1 MRIGITFDL
10 KSSGPS
16 RPGVP
21 DDDQEEFD
29 SPVTIKAVAQVLR
42 DLGHEVTE
50 LGDGKP
56 LVEALVANP
65 PDFVFN
71 FAEGHGIG
79 RSREA
84 RVPALCEMLNIPYS
98 GSDPLTLATTLDKD
112 CARRLAASH
121 GITVARGLLI
131 SGEADLA
138 RVAGFPA
145 DCYPAI
151 LKPAWEGSSKGITKR
166 CLVDTPDE
174 LKKVAREL
182 ARDYTQPI
190 LVEEFI
196 AGDELTV
203 GIIGNERPDIVG
215 IMRVLPNEPTER
227 FVYSLEVKRDWR
239 RLVRY
244 ECPAELTA
252 EDRASV
258 KQASLKIYNVLGCRD
273 VARIDFRLRKG
284 VPYFLELNP
293 LPGINPESSDL
304 VLLAQGMCWSYAQLV
319 GRIFAAAC
327 RRNHLSERCTDRESL
342 VG

>member
-10 KSSGPS
+10 RSSGTS
-16 RPGVP
+16 RPGAP

-56 LVEALVANP
+56 LVEALIANP

-98 GSDPLTLATTLDKD
+98 GSDPLTLSTTLDKD
-112 CARRLAASH
+112 CARRLATSY
-121 GITVARGLLI
+121 GITVPRGLVI
-131 SGEADLA
+131 TSEADLTL
-138 RVAGFPA
+138 VAGFPL

-166 CLVDTPDE
+166 CLVDTPEE
-174 LKKVAREL
+174 LIKVARDL

-203 GIIGNERPDIVG
+203 GIIGNEKPDIVG
-215 IMRVLPNEPTER
+215 IMRVLPTEPTER
-227 FVYSLEVKRDWR
+227 FVYSLEIKRDWR

-244 ECPAELTA
+244 ECPAELDSA
-252 EDRASV
+252 DRAAV
-258 KQASLKIYNVLGCRD
+258 KQAALKIYQVLGCRD

-304 VLLAQGMCWSYAQLV
+304 VLLAQGMNWSYAQLI

-327 RRNHLSERCTDRESL
+327 RRNQLSPRCDDRESL
-342 VG
+342 AG

>member
-10 KSSGPS
+10 KSSGPL
-16 RPGVP
+16 RPGAP

-42 DLGHEVTE
+42 DLGHDVHE

-56 LVEALVANP
+56 LVEALVSNP
-65 PDFVFN
+65 PDFIFN
-71 FAEGHGIG
+71 FAEGHGVG

-121 GITVARGLLI
+121 GIIVPKGFVVQDEKDLVQVA
-131 SGEADLA
+131 D
-138 RVAGFPA
+138 FPL

-151 LKPAWEGSSKGITKR
+151 LKPAWEGSSKGITQR
-166 CLVDTPDE
+166 CLVDTPAE
-174 LKKVAREL
+174 LTSVARDL
-182 ARDYTQPI
+182 ARTYAQPI

-203 GIIGNERPDIVG
+203 GVIGNDRPELIG
-215 IMRVLPNEPTER
+215 IMRVLPTEPTER
-227 FVYSLEVKRDWR
+227 FVYSLEVKRDFR
-239 RLVRY
+239 RMVRY
-244 ECPAELTA
+244 ETPAQLSADERTA
-252 EDRASV
+252 VE
-258 KQASLKIYNVLGCRD
+258 QATQKIYRVLGCRD
-273 VARIDFRLRKG
+273 VARIDFRLRRG

-304 VLLAQGMCWSYAQLV
+304 VLLSQGMGWSYDRLV

-327 RRNHLSERCTDRESL
+327 RRNQLPEPGSNL
-342 VG
+342 P

>member
-10 KSSGPS
+10 KSSGTP
-16 RPGVP
+16 RPGAP

-42 DLGHEVTE
+42 DLGHDVAE

-56 LVEALVANP
+56 LVEALVAHP
-65 PDFVFN
+65 PDFIFN

-121 GITVARGLLI
+121 GIVVPRGVLI
-131 SGEADLA
+131 SSEEDLA
-138 RVAGFPA
+138 LVAGFPL

-174 LKKVAREL
+174 LTRVAKEL
-182 ARDYTQPI
+182 AHDYAQPI

-203 GIIGNERPDIVG
+203 GVIGNGKPDVIG
-215 IMRVLPNEPTER
+215 ILRVLPNEPTDR

-239 RLVRY
+239 RMVRY
-244 ECPAELTA
+244 ECPAEIDA
-252 EDRASV
+252 PQRAAVS
-258 KQASLKIYNVLGCRD
+258 QAALKIFNVLGCRD
-273 VARIDFRLRKG
+273 VARVDFRLRKG
-284 VPYFLELNP
+284 VPYFIELNP

-304 VLLAQGMCWSYAQLV
+304 VLLAQGMGWSYAQLV

-327 RRNHLSERCTDRESL
+327 RRHLLSESSFDRGSL
-342 VG
+342 AG